1 MTIRVGVV
9 GATGKMGRVVCA
21 AIADDRELELV
32 AAVGRRN
39 AGRPLSEFVERDGAG
54 LTVRDRLEALTEAK
68 ADVAVD
74 FTTPDAVMANA
85 RWYASHHLNA
95 VIGTTGITAQQ
106 IDEMRTLISK
116 NGTNFVVAPD
126 FSHGGAVMV
135 QLAQLAAKYF
145 PEVEIIET
153 KLPSKL
159 DSPSG
164 TSMNT
169 ARQVAKARAQGEAA
183 SSHEVVPGA
192 RGGDVEGVHV
202 HSLRL
207 SGPASIE
214 EARFARPGEYLVIS
228 LTSLD
233 RAPYVAGAIRAIKAV
248 GTRPGFTFG
257 FAPLIDGD

>member
-9 GATGKMGRVVCA
+9 GATGKMGRVVSA
-21 AIADDRELELV
+21 AVADDPELELV
-32 AAVGRRN
+32 AGVSRH
-39 AGRPLSEFVERDGAG
+39 AGAPLGEFIDRPSVKV
-54 LTVRDRLEALTEAK
+54 TVSDRLDALTAAK
-68 ADVAVD
+68 VDVAVD
-74 FTTPDAVMANA
+74 FTVPDAVMANA
-85 RWYASHHLNA
+85 RWYADHHLHA
-95 VIGTTGITAQQ
+95 VIGTTGITARD
-106 IDEMRTLISK
+106 IEEMRSLISK

-126 FSHGGAVMV
+126 FSHGGAVLV
-135 QLAQLAAKYF
+135 KLAELAAKYF

-169 ARQVAKARAQGEAA
+169 ARRIANARAAGGSA
-183 SSHEVVPGA
+183 SSREVVPGA
-192 RGGDVEGVHV
+192 RGGEVDGVRV

-233 RAPYVAGAIRAIKAV
+233 RAPYVAGTLRAIKAV
-248 GTRPGFTFG
+248 AKRPGFTFG
-257 FAPLIDGD
+257 FAPLLDPD